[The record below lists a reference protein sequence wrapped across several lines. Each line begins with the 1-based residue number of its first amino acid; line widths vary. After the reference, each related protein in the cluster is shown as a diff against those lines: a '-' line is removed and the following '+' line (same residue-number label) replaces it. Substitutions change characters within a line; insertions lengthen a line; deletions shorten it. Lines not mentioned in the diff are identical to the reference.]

1 MNHVPNPRFAV
12 HSVCLLSLLAEL
24 CLAGTDITYPAAPKA
39 EVVDTLFGVPVPD
52 PYRPLENH
60 DDPAVRSWLQDQEA
74 ISRSFL
80 DARPQRPALTRRLN
94 ELRRYDDESA
104 PTEVLLADR
113 IFFKRIKKEWERWA
127 YYTKAGPQAEPV
139 LLLDPNQWG
148 PNTLDLTE
156 PSWDGKYLAYGV
168 SEPGKEDPR
177 ISVMEVATRKLL
189 PDSLRGRR
197 QGGIAWR
204 PDNKGFFY
212 TCNPLKGEVPEGE
225 EEYWDAVYYHE
236 LGKPAAADRKV
247 FYHDSMK
254 EYFHYAY
261 LSEDGRYVFF
271 SRGVFYKNEVYFR
284 KLDGPD
290 DLIPVTTD
298 LDAQYSVIEIDG
310 RLVIWTDQE
319 APRGKVMVA
328 DVQKP
333 GREHWRELIPESEDK
348 LEYLAAVAGKLYAV
362 YTHNAH
368 TLIRI
373 YTLEGKYLR
382 DLALPTLG
390 SAGVWGYWTKPT
402 AWVHFSSFTYPG
414 STFKHDADRDEL
426 SLYHRPPIGIDSSLY
441 FTEQVWFQSR
451 DGTRVSMFL
460 VHAKGMEKDGNRP
473 VYLTGYGGFNIGQS
487 PYFSSAYVAWL
498 EAGGVVAVPNLR
510 GGGEYG
516 QAWHK
521 AGMLDK
527 KQNVFDDFLAAA
539 EWLIRNKYTNHE
551 RLVIGGG
558 SNGGLLMGAAVTQR
572 PDLFAGVYCG
582 VPLLDMIRYHKFG
595 FANIWA
601 EEYGSADKAD
611 QFPYL
616 LKYSPY
622 HNVRAGTKYPAVLFL
637 ASDNDARCFP
647 LHAMKMAAR
656 MQETGDPQ
664 SGPILL
670 VVLKA
675 SGHGGGTKL
684 SENIDQQADVW
695 SFLMDRA
702 GIQLEDKPTGH

>member
-1 MNHVPNPRFAV
+1 MKHRHSSGARAVRLWLFATLPGILMAVPDF
-12 HSVCLLSLLAEL
+12 S
-24 CLAGTDITYPAAPKA
+24 YPPAPKA
-39 EVVDTLFGVPVPD
+39 AVTDTLFGVAVPD
-52 PYRPLENH
+52 PYRPLENYN
-60 DDPAVRSWLQDQEA
+60 DPVVQSWLQTEGT
-74 ISRSFL
+74 ISRSIL
-80 DARPQRPALTRRLN
+80 DSLPQRAGLTRRLT
-94 ELRRYDDESA
+94 ELRRYDDEGA
-104 PTEVLLADR
+104 PTEVLLSDR

-127 YYTKAGPQAEPV
+127 YYMKDGPQAESK

-148 PNTLDLTE
+148 SNTLDLTE
-156 PSWDGKYLAYGV
+156 PSWDGQYLAYGV

-177 ISVMEVATRKLL
+177 ITIMEVATGRLL

-197 QGGIAWR
+197 QSGISWR

-236 LGKPAAADRKV
+236 LGTPAAADQKV
-247 FYHDSMK
+247 FYHDSVK

-261 LSEDGRYVFF
+261 LSEDGQYIFF

-290 DLIPVTTD
+290 ALIPITTD
-298 LDAQYSVIEIDG
+298 LDAQYSVTEVSG
-310 RLVIWTDQE
+310 KLVIWTDQN

-328 DVQKP
+328 DVDQP
-333 GREHWRELIPESEDK
+333 DRRHWQTLIPEAEDK
-348 LEYLAAVAGKLYAV
+348 LEYVSAVAGKLYAV
-362 YTHNAH
+362 YTHNAY
-368 TLIRI
+368 TRIMI

-382 DLALPTLG
+382 DLGLPTLG

-402 AWVHFSSFTYPG
+402 VWVSFSSYTYPG
-414 STFKHDADRDEL
+414 SIFKYDVKRDEL
-426 SLYHRPPIGIDSSLY
+426 ELYHRPPIGIDSSLY
-441 FTEQVWFQSR
+441 LTEQVWFESR
-451 DGTRVSMFL
+451 DGTKISMFL
-460 VHAKGMEKDGNRP
+460 VHGKGIKKDGGQP
-473 VYLTGYGGFNIGQS
+473 TYLTGYGGFNLSQS
-487 PYFSSAYVAWL
+487 PYFSSSYVAWL

-521 AGMLDK
+521 SGMFDK

-539 EWLIRNKYTNHE
+539 EWLIRNKYTNPQ

-572 PDLFAGVYCG
+572 PDLFCGVYCA

-595 FANIWA
+595 YANIWA
-601 EEYGSADKAD
+601 EEYGSADHKD

-622 HNVRAGTKYPAVLFL
+622 HNVKAGVRYPAVLFV
-637 ASDNDARCFP
+637 ASDNDARCYP

-664 SGPILL
+664 GGPILL
-670 VVLKA
+670 IIQKA
-675 SGHGGGTKL
+675 SGHGGGTRI
-684 SENIDQQADVW
+684 SESIDQQVDVW
-695 SFLMDRA
+695 SFLMERA
-702 GIQLEDKPTGH
+702 GIR